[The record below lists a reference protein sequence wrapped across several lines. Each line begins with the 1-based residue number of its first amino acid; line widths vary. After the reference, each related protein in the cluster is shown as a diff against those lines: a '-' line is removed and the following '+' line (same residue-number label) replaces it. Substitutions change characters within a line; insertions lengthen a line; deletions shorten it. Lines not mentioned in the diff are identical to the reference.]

1 MSAIEMKKTNAPDP
15 PPKTPLLTGQPYL
28 PKKNILTKKK
38 IYMCSCNDKQMLK
51 VE

>member
-28 PKKNILTKKK
+28 PKKKFNKKK
-38 IYMCSCNDKQMLK
+38 ATCAVVTTNEC
-51 VE
+51 